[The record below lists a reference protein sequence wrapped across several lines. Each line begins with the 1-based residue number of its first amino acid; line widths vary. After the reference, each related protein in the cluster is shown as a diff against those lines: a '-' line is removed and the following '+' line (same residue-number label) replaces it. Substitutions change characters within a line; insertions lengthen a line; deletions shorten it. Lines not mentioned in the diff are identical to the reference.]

1 MILWGKEEEGY
12 VVGIFMAL
20 LIYNLIQK
28 ALILHK
34 VSIFNFFFLSLIG
47 GGMTEFSIFCSS
59 RSLFCIKI

>member
-34 VSIFNFFFLSLIG
+34 VSIFFFFS
-47 GGMTEFSIFCSS
+47 FFDWWWHD
-59 RSLFCIKI
+59 

>member
-1 MILWGKEEEGY
+1 MILWGKEEEEGY

-34 VSIFNFFFLSLIG
+34 VSFFFS
-47 GGMTEFSIFCSS
+47 FFDWWWW
-59 RSLFCIKI
+59 